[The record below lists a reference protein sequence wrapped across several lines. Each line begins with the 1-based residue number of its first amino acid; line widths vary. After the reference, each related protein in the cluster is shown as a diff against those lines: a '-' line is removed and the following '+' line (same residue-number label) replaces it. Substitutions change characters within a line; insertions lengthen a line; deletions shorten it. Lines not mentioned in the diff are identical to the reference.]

1 MSAAQALRSD
11 ARVKAEAVQGAER
24 AGVPAGPG
32 RARGRERRGA
42 GLGQAG
48 KEQAGAR
55 GRKGVRLGQGREGE
69 RRKGRAKTRAG
80 LKIKRVFQI
89 NFFFNSF
96 SSLNS
101 NNSKYK
107 TNQA

>member
-42 GLGQAG
+42 GLGQAE
-48 KEQAGAR
+48 KT
-55 GRKGVRLGQGREGE
+55 GRKKRAREKKNSGPSGQ
-69 RRKGRAKTRAG
+69 K
-80 LKIKRVFQI
+80 
-89 NFFFNSF
+89 
-96 SSLNS
+96 
-101 NNSKYK
+101 
-107 TNQA
+107 